1 MTSIRMLFLTVVA
14 VFFPTFCVG
23 SLVDSDYAKND
34 YSASVVPTLNYVINE
49 EDKAPL
55 LIDGFHREYNMKND
69 NPLDVDVR
77 NVIIGFIRQPFYL
90 EWRGSILYA
99 IHPNPIDFDFNR
111 AGVRYEFVAKIGEQ
125 KEIQIDH
132 HDNGQKGYQRF
143 WKSPDKP
150 ETTFFLYAAGGNSG
164 DDSADNWTSVTL
176 NVSRRLVEE
185 DGWETWATSTVDV
198 PNFHEMLQQKLRV
211 DLNLPKLVI
220 PKNDVQERG
229 DVRYFRVRPNRIYMT
244 RFYCNGDG
252 GGSYEVVPTDGEI
265 LISDELRIDNLSL
278 TVEYNKV
285 NGKWEWTDQKK
296 FVKADPS
303 SAV

>member
-1 MTSIRMLFLTVVA
+1 MTSIRMLFLTVVT

-150 ETTFFLYAAGGNSG
+150 EKRLLSFIPGGPSG
-164 DDSADNWTSVTL
+164 HDSTDHWASVTL
-176 NVSRRLVEE
+176 KVSRLDEKR
-185 DGWETWATSTVDV
+185 GWETWPTTTVDV
-198 PNFHEMLQQKLRV
+198 PDFHDTLQEALRK
-211 DLNLPKLVI
+211 DLNLPELVI
-220 PKNDVQERG
+220 PETDVEELGGYQ
-229 DVRYFRVRPNRIYMT
+229 YFHLGPAWIFMT
-244 RFYCNGDG
+244 RFYCDGDG